1 MNDESIPSQ
10 WGKTYTGRL
19 GAFFLQWPSRSP
31 GLSFKILERNYGS
44 RTHESHMDGDALSL
58 SFSCLHPK
66 RKDMSFSNDCR
77 CYNVHFQ
84 IRGSLQS
91 IFQIYSSN

>member
-10 WGKTYTGRL
+10 WGKAYTGRL

-44 RTHESHMDGDALSL
+44 RIHKSHTDGGLFIVIFFMSP
-58 SFSCLHPK
+58 SQKK
-66 RKDMSFSNDCR
+66 RYVF
-77 CYNVHFQ
+77 
-84 IRGSLQS
+84 LQ
-91 IFQIYSSN
+91 